1 MEIIFRFMVLASF
14 VYLAIMFTVVYTSG
28 ETGLQEFL
36 SSSKS
41 TFFSDGPSKS
51 VGNFLWEFQIC
62 IGNFLWGFQICIG
75 NFLWGF
81 QICIGNF
88 LIAFLDRFIYLI
100 LLSICIEVIIGWIY
114 IRDEM
119 KIMTKA
125 VVDEGRLA
133 LAPLPEAFKAIWILI
148 SNPWKLIGYS
158 LFIFLVKS
166 RPETWLD
173 LIAAAQKAQKL

>member
-51 VGNFLWEFQIC
+51 VGNFLWE
-62 IGNFLWGFQICIG
+62 FQICIG